1 VTLALPSFGLAL
13 VAGGWLAGTVLL
25 WRVRTPA
32 QRDDPA
38 GTGSISVVIP
48 ARDEERNLP
57 TLLASLRA
65 QQPPP
70 LEVVVVD
77 DSSSDGTAAVA
88 RAAGA
93 TVVTAPAPDDG
104 WLGKPWACHL
114 GALRATGD
122 RLLFLDADTWLAPDA
137 LERLGAAHHQVV
149 PTGLLSVQPF
159 HEVRRPYEQLSAF
172 PNLVPLLASGTC
184 GPRPRLATVA
194 FGPCLITRATDLQA
208 VGGFSAVRGDTLE
221 DVGLAQ
227 AYRAAGRPVRCLGGG
242 ATVRFRMYPDGLRSL
257 VAGWTKNL
265 AGGAARTPILPTL
278 GAVAW
283 VCTCVAVVISAVTQ
297 PGWLTAGAWLA
308 VAAQLRWMLRRVGSF
323 SAWTAVL
330 FPMPLLAFIVLFAGS
345 VGARVLRRRVT
356 WRGRTIRLGPSAS

>member
-1 VTLALPSFGLAL
+1 VTPPLPPLDLAL
-13 VAGGWLAGTVLL
+13 VTCGWLVGTVLL
-25 WRVRTPA
+25 WRVRTPSA
-32 QRDDPA
+32 RHDPA

-48 ARDEERNLP
+48 ARDEARNLP

-65 QQPPP
+65 QNPPP
-70 LEVVVVD
+70 FEVIVVD
-77 DSSSDGTAAVA
+77 DSSSDGTAEVA

-93 TVVTAPAPDDG
+93 TVVTAPAPDEG

-137 LERLGAAHHQVV
+137 LERLGAAHHQAA

-159 HEVRRPYEQLSAF
+159 HEVRSPYEQLSAF
-172 PNLVPLLASGTC
+172 PNIVPLLASGTC
-184 GPRPRLATVA
+184 GPRPRPATVA
-194 FGPCLITRATDLQA
+194 FGPCLVTRATDLRA

-227 AYRAAGRPVRCLGGG
+227 AYRSAGRPVHCLGGG
-242 ATVRFRMYPDGLRSL
+242 ASVRFRMYPDGLRSL

-265 AGGAARTPILPTL
+265 AGGAVRTPLLPTL

-283 VCTCVAVVISAVTQ
+283 VCACVAVTISAVTD
-297 PGWLTAGAWLA
+297 PGWLTVGAWVA
-308 VAAQLRWMLRRVGSF
+308 VAGQLRWMLRRLGSF
-323 SAWTAVL
+323 SPWTAVL
-330 FPMPLLAFIVLFAGS
+330 FPIPLLVFIALFSRS